1 MLAMCDI
8 WRAVYCAIMLAVWL
22 APVQAQIVMQQQQQ
36 QQQPGMQQQQQQAVR
51 MPFFNK

>member
-8 WRAVYCAIMLAVWL
+8 WRAVYCTIMLAVWL

-36 QQQPGMQQQQQQAVR
+36 QPGMQQQQQAVR
-51 MPFFNK
+51 MPFFNN